1 MSSPDR
7 LKLIETLTPSYPFHF
22 LPRHL
27 LYRKTKSVPAC
38 IRLTSSLSSLARLHP
53 RTKFLQVKASS
64 IGFGSSSS
72 SSSTKATSNPLPSL
86 SNQSRSED
94 DEDEDEEEDKEVEDD
109 EDYELDD
116 EDSKDVLPTI
126 LIYRKGELEAN
137 LVRPDLLEEEWRG
150 GDERGVR
157 EILIK

>member
-1 MSSPDR
+1 M
-7 LKLIETLTPSYPFHF
+7 
-22 LPRHL
+22 
-27 LYRKTKSVPAC
+27 
-38 IRLTSSLSSLARLHP
+38 TSSLSSLARLHP

-72 SSSTKATSNPLPSL
+72 SSTRATSNPLPSL
-86 SNQSRSED
+86 SNQSRSEEDDD
-94 DEDEDEEEDKEVEDD
+94 DEEEEDKEVEDD
-109 EDYELDD
+109 EEYELDD